1 MKEFKVLKIIDKFK
15 GIYKKAGVDYEV
27 MRLII
32 STKLLMD
39 GRRTS
44 VAFNNGKKQKPDS
57 NQFTKALIMYAIMG
71 FFLMLT
77 LVIKINIMYQLC
89 VYFSGFMFFILTVF
103 ISDFSSVILDVKDK
117 NLIGSKGISLKTV
130 NAAKLTH
137 VFIYMMYLT
146 IALGG
151 FSIVVSA
158 RYGIWF
164 MIVFILEIILID
176 LFMVIVTALIYFLVL
191 KFFDGEKLKDMINV
205 VQIVLSLTM
214 VVGMQIAPRL
224 FNFMDLKITYT
235 PKIWHY
241 LFPPMWFAAPLE
253 IIESGH
259 INGSLIAMSILAVV
273 MPIVSIV
280 IYIKLAPTFEQYLQK
295 LNNNSYKSK
304 GNKEKLSFRVSKI
317 ICRNKEERVFFNFV
331 NNVVSSERNFKL
343 KAYPAI
349 GLSIIF
355 PFIFMSI
362 GIHDFTGIMEW
373 RAKMVNSKSFI
384 SLYGVAVMLP
394 NILML
399 LKYSEMYK
407 AGWIYRTTPIKN
419 TASIFKGSIKAVMY
433 KLLAPVFIFESIV
446 FIIIFS
452 PKVIIQILAV
462 LLASIL
468 AMMIIFITMEK
479 ALPFTQKQEIGDA
492 SGNIAP
498 TIITMFIIP
507 LLAGIHFAVTFLPI
521 GIYIYI
527 LILII
532 VDMILWSKVFNV
544 KWKSLK

>member
-15 GIYKKAGVDYEV
+15 GIYKKAGIDYEV

-57 NQFTKALIMYAIMG
+57 NQFTKALMMYAFMG
-71 FFLMLT
+71 FFLMMT
-77 LVIKINIMYQLC
+77 LVIKINIMYQLS
-89 VYFSGFMFFILTVF
+89 VYFGGFMFLILTVF

-151 FSIVVSA
+151 FSILVSA

-164 MIVFILEIILID
+164 MLVFILEIILID

-214 VVGMQIAPRL
+214 VVGGQIIPRL
-224 FNFMDLKITYT
+224 FNVMDLKITYT
-235 PKIWHY
+235 PKLWHY

-253 IIESGH
+253 MIDSGH
-259 INGSLIAMSILAVV
+259 VNGTLIAMSILAVV

-295 LNNNSYKSK
+295 LNNNTYKSK
-304 GNKEKLSFRVSKI
+304 SKKEKLSFRISKI
-317 ICRNKEERVFFNFV
+317 ICRNKEERVFFNFT
-331 NNVVSSERNFKL
+331 NSIISSERSFKL
-343 KAYPAI
+343 KAYPVL
-349 GLSIIF
+349 GLAIIF

-362 GIHDFTGIMEW
+362 GMHEFAGIMEW

-384 SLYGVAVMLP
+384 SLYGVAIMIP
-394 NILML
+394 NILIL
-399 LKYSEMYK
+399 LRYSEMYK
-407 AGWIYRTTPIKN
+407 AGWVYTTMPIKN
-419 TASIFKGSIKAVMY
+419 TSSIFKGSIKAVMY
-433 KLLAPVFIFESIV
+433 KLLAPVFIFQSIV

-452 PKVIIQILAV
+452 PKVIVQIVGV

-468 AMMIIFITMEK
+468 LIMIIFMTMEK
-479 ALPFTQKQEIGDA
+479 ALPFTQKQEVA
-492 SGNIAP
+492 EVSGNILP
-498 TIITMFIIP
+498 VIITMLSTG
-507 LLAGIHFAVTFLPI
+507 LLVGTHFAVTFIPI